1 MAIGRTLIHGPGIL
15 LLDEPT
21 SALDVSVQAEI
32 LKLQMDLQ
40 ESVNLTYLRVSNDL
54 GVVGH
59 MCKRISVMN
68 KGE

>member
-32 LKLQMDLQ
+32 LKLLMDLQ